1 MKILMI
7 VFSIRV
13 SSWMMEQNPDSIE
26 FGLFYQTFPF
36 LINNSTIDSVL
47 IEQGKNIKF

>member
-7 VFSIRV
+7 IFSIRV
-13 SSWMMEQNPDSIE
+13 SSWMMEQNQDSIE

-36 LINNSTIDSVL
+36 LKNNSTIDSVL